1 MCTFKNLV
9 LINDLSVCCNNQ
21 PDQKQTQITLTEN
34 IKELCFNTY
43 AETDLGLI

>member
-34 IKELCFNTY
+34 IKETKLTH
-43 AETDLGLI
+43 TQRLI